1 MFWNLNSFDAAASF
15 AGETS
20 CVRTTYPRGIYLG
33 LIMCVAFYILPLLV
47 AVGATDYRQDEW
59 VDGHLGK
66 VAVDIGGDW
75 LGGWTVFA
83 AGISNLA
90 LFEAEMS
97 ADAFRLMGM
106 AERGYLPKIFQKR
119 SKRGAPTTGIITGT
133 IVILIFGCA
142 DFGTLLELLNANYAL
157 ALLMEYAAFVKLRLY
172 RKDLPRPYR
181 IPVPD
186 WMAVFI
192 ALPPTLG
199 ILAIFLTSNWFVYF
213 FSTGAILIGF
223 GLYKFGEVSKR
234 RGWFDYNDSV
244 RERFGEDGTGGG
256 SQYAMSPVQLAED
269 ELVIGSMATK
279 ADATAAKLPLDG
291 SVLYENDNKK
301 ENGNLQTFGDRDTG
315 EWDYKNEELDVIQ
328 EENKIV

>member
-1 MFWNLNSFDAAASF
+1 MHTRQHATLSESQQHSSTTNTPTSFLHFDNTAVTNVAAN
-15 AGETS
+15 TS
-20 CVRTTYPRGIYLG
+20 TT
-33 LIMCVAFYILPLLV
+33 V
-47 AVGATDYRQDEW
+47 
-59 VDGHLGK
+59 
-66 VAVDIGGDW
+66 
-75 LGGWTVFA
+75 
-83 AGISNLA
+83 
-90 LFEAEMS
+90 
-97 ADAFRLMGM
+97 
-106 AERGYLPKIFQKR
+106 
-119 SKRGAPTTGIITGT
+119 
-133 IVILIFGCA
+133 
-142 DFGTLLELLNANYAL
+142 LELLNANYAL

-291 SVLYENDNKK
+291 SALYEDDNKK